1 VEENNNM
8 ENLMIRCFSREISQE
23 EEAELMKW
31 VSLSAK
37 NKSEFIALKDIWD
50 ASQNIPDR
58 SEEQLTQ
65 FYKNAYYRSRN
76 SQKSLIWRMV
86 SVAAVLAIALVFS
99 ILTPQTNE
107 IPTDGFQVFT
117 VPLGSRSKVLL
128 ADGTEVNLN
137 SGSILAIP
145 NSFSSRNRV
154 ATLTGEAYFNVKT
167 DAKHPFVV
175 KTCKFDVKVTG
186 TKFNVCAYN
195 EDLLSTATLAEGQ
208 IDLQLHDCSK
218 LLKIMPGEKFSYNRS
233 AKKYTLKEADVDQ
246 EIAWKNG
253 EFIFKKILFPDL
265 VKRLERWYDV
275 KLICTDNRLTTF
287 SYSGRFKNQETIWQ
301 VFDALKL
308 TSPIDYKRSSFREFK
323 IAYRP

>member
-1 VEENNNM
+1 MEENNNM
-8 ENLMIRCFSREISQE
+8 ENLMIRFFGREINQE

-58 SEEQLTQ
+58 TEEQLAQ
-65 FYKNAYYRSRN
+65 FYRNVYYRSRN
-76 SQKSLIWRMV
+76 SQKRVIWRVV
-86 SVAAVLAIALVFS
+86 SVAAVLAIALIFS
-99 ILTPQTNE
+99 ILTPQTKE
-107 IPTDGFQVFT
+107 LPTNGFQVFT

-137 SGSILAIP
+137 SGSVLTIP
-145 NSFSSRNRV
+145 NSFSSRNRE

-167 DAKHPFVV
+167 DAKHPFTV
-175 KTCKFDVKVTG
+175 KTGKFDVMVTG
-186 TKFNVCAYN
+186 TQFNVCAYN

-208 IDLQLHDCSK
+208 IDLQLHDCTK
-218 LLKIMPGEKFSYNRS
+218 LLKVKPGEKFSYNRS
-233 AKKYTLKEADVDQ
+233 AKKYTLKTTDVDQ

-275 KLICTDNRLTTF
+275 KLICTDQQLTSY

-308 TSPIDYKRSSFREFK
+308 TSPIDYTRSSFREFK